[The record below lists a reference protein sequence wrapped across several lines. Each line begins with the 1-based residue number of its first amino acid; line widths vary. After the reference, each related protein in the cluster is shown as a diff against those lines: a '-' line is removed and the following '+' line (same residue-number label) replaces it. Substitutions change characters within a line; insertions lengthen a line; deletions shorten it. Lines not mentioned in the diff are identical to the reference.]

1 RSKESELA
9 GLMRFNNIRV
19 VDSALVPTKPVRPN
33 IPFSAGV
40 GLLVGLAI
48 GFASAL
54 ARELLDRSIKTAA
67 DVERELD
74 TSLLGTLPKVDSSDS
89 GYGSYGPRHRRLK
102 RSPASDAPPELVVHT
117 HPTSAVAEAARAMRT
132 NILFMSPDK
141 PFTRLLV
148 TSAAPSEGKTTV
160 ACCLATAM
168 AQAGHRVLLIDCD
181 LRRPRLHKIF
191 RKRNDI
197 GITTGLLDRTL
208 LATADLSTDVEH
220 LSVLPAGP
228 SVPNPAEI
236 IQSTSFARL
245 LDHVQADYDRVV
257 IDSPPLIPVTDAAVL
272 SSLVDGTV
280 VVVRAFK
287 TSKDVGRHALRS
299 LRAVGSRIVGVV
311 LNLVESRSAGYG
323 YYYHYYGSSTDG
335 EDGARAAAE

>member
-1 RSKESELA
+1 
-9 GLMRFNNIRV
+9 M
-19 VDSALVPTKPVRPN
+19 
-33 IPFSAGV
+33 
-40 GLLVGLAI
+40 
-48 GFASAL
+48 
-54 ARELLDRSIKTAA
+54 
-67 DVERELD
+67 
-74 TSLLGTLPKVDSSDS
+74 
-89 GYGSYGPRHRRLK
+89 
-102 RSPASDAPPELVVHT
+102 
-117 HPTSAVAEAARAMRT
+117 
-132 NILFMSPDK
+132 
-141 PFTRLLV
+141 
-148 TSAAPSEGKTTV
+148 
-160 ACCLATAM
+160 
-168 AQAGHRVLLIDCD
+168 
-181 LRRPRLHKIF
+181 
-191 RKRNDI
+191 
-197 GITTGLLDRTL
+197 
-208 LATADLSTDVEH
+208 EH